1 MFEKL
6 GIVTNIWSE
15 EVENGAR
22 FDELMVEFGAT
33 GFKDMEVREGD
44 YLRTSEFGKLIQ
56 CLESAMPEYADTEY
70 KTICDAIWRKRPHK
84 TKHPTLFEELAAF
97 VQKASGL
104 TLSYAM
110 SHPWLSAPKDSE
122 ADTQQIVQAKKLA
135 YLLCPA
141 RPRLRLVDLDTEGD
155 IDESTAIANLKHYNT
170 LLPDFPMIFAVENA
184 RQTATLT
191 LKLAVAGDAK
201 LTYDETNTY
210 RADGS
215 TVNPPDEFWGA
226 VKMTDLTSVHFKQK
240 TEDGVLSEVCDG
252 FVDFQAIAKRLK
264 TQRYTGDLLL
274 ENTPTAHSLQDALR
288 SREYLLSLTTV

>member
-22 FDELMVEFGAT
+22 FDELMVEFGAN

-44 YLRTSEFGKLIQ
+44 YLRNSEFGKLVQ
-56 CLESAMPEYADTEY
+56 QLESAMPEYTDTEY
-70 KTICDAIWRKRPHK
+70 KTICDAVWAEHPYE
-84 TKHPTLFEELAAF
+84 TKHPLLFAEIASF

-110 SHPWLSAPKDSE
+110 SHPWLSPVKNSE
-122 ADTQQIVQAKKLA
+122 ADTQQIVKAKKLA

-141 RPRLRLVDLDTEGD
+141 RPRLRLVDPITEGD
-155 IDESTAIANLKHYNT
+155 INEPAAISNIKHYKT
-170 LLPDFPMIFAVENA
+170 LLPEFPMIFAVENA

-191 LKLAVAGDAK
+191 LKLAVAGGAK

-210 RADGS
+210 RADG
-215 TVNPPDEFWGA
+215 TTINPPDEFWGA
-226 VKMTDLTSVHFKQK
+226 VKMEDLTSVHFKQK
-240 TEDGVLSEVCDG
+240 TEDGVLSEVGDG
-252 FVDFQAIAKRLK
+252 FVDFGAIAERLK
-264 TQRYTGDLLL
+264 TQQYTGDLLL
-274 ENTPTAHSLQDALR
+274 ENTPTARSLQDALR
-288 SREYLLSLTTV
+288 SREYLLSC

>member
-22 FDELMVEFGAT
+22 FDELMVEFGAN

-44 YLRTSEFGKLIQ
+44 YLRNSEFGVLIQ
-56 CLESAMPEYADTEY
+56 QLESAMPEYTDAEY
-70 KTICDAIWRKRPHK
+70 KTICDAIWTERPYES
-84 TKHPTLFEELAAF
+84 KHPTLFEELAAF
-97 VQKASGL
+97 VEKASGL

-110 SHPWLSAPKDSE
+110 SHPWLSSPKDSE
-122 ADTQQIVQAKKLA
+122 SDTQQIVRAKKLA
-135 YLLCPA
+135 YILCPA

-155 IDESTAIANLKHYNT
+155 IDESAAIANLKHYNT

-191 LKLAVAGDAK
+191 LKLAIAGNAK

-226 VKMTDLTSVHFKQK
+226 VKMTDLTSVHFKQR
-240 TEDGVLSEVCDG
+240 TEDGVLSEVMDG
-252 FVDFQAIAKRLK
+252 FVNFQAIAERLK
-264 TQRYTGDLLL
+264 TQHYTGDLLL

-288 SREYLLSLTTV
+288 SREYLLSLTAV

>member
-15 EVENGAR
+15 EVENGVR
-22 FDELMVEFGAT
+22 FDELMVEFGAN

-44 YLRTSEFGKLIQ
+44 YLRNSEFGKLIQ
-56 CLESAMPEYADTEY
+56 QLESAMPEYTDADY
-70 KTICDAIWRKRPHK
+70 KTICDAIWTERPYE

-97 VQKASGL
+97 VQKASRL

-110 SHPWLSAPKDSE
+110 SHPWLSSAKDSE
-122 ADTQQIVQAKKLA
+122 EDTQQLVKAKKLA

-141 RPRLRLVDLDTEGD
+141 RPRLRLVDLDTEGN
-155 IDESTAIANLKHYNT
+155 INESAAIANLKHYNT

-240 TEDGVLSEVCDG
+240 TEGGVLSEVCDG
-252 FVDFQAIAKRLK
+252 FVDFRAIAERLK
-264 TQRYTGDLLL
+264 AQHYTGDLLL

-288 SREYLLSLTTV
+288 SREYLLSLEAV

>member
-22 FDELMVEFGAT
+22 FDELMVEFGAN
-33 GFKDMEVREGD
+33 GFKDMEIREGT
-44 YLRTSEFGKLIQ
+44 YLCNSEFGKLIQ
-56 CLESAMPEYADTEY
+56 HLESAMSEYTDAEY
-70 KTICDAIWRKRPHK
+70 KTICDAVWTERPYE
-84 TKHPTLFEELAAF
+84 TKHPTLFEALASF

-110 SHPWLSAPKDSE
+110 SHPWLSSPKDSE
-122 ADTQQIVQAKKLA
+122 DDTQQIVKAKKLA

-141 RPRLRLVDLDTEGD
+141 RARLRLVDLDTEGD
-155 IDESTAIANLKHYNT
+155 INESAAIANLKHYNT

-191 LKLAVAGDAK
+191 LQLAVAGDAK

-215 TVNPPDEFWGA
+215 AVNPPDEFWSA
-226 VKMTDLTSVHFKQK
+226 VNMTDLTSVHFKQK
-240 TEDGVLSEVCDG
+240 TEDGVLTEVCDG
-252 FVDFQAIAKRLK
+252 FVDFRAIAERLK

-288 SREYLLSLTTV
+288 SREYLLRC

>member
-22 FDELMVEFGAT
+22 FDELMVEFGAN
-33 GFKDMEVREGD
+33 GFKDMEVREGA
-44 YLRTSEFGKLIQ
+44 YLRNSEFGKLIQ
-56 CLESAMPEYADTEY
+56 HLESVMPEYTDAEY
-70 KTICDAIWRKRPHK
+70 KTICDTVWAEQPYE
-84 TKHPTLFEELAAF
+84 TKHPTLFEALASF

-110 SHPWLSAPKDSE
+110 SHPWLSSAKDSE
-122 ADTQQIVQAKKLA
+122 DDTQQIVKAKKLA

-141 RPRLRLVDLDTEGD
+141 RARLRLVDLDTEGD
-155 IDESTAIANLKHYNT
+155 INESAAIANLKHYNT

-191 LKLAVAGDAK
+191 LQLAVAGDAK

-215 TVNPPDEFWGA
+215 AVNPPDEFWGA

-240 TEDGVLSEVCDG
+240 TEDGVLTEVCDG
-252 FVDFQAIAKRLK
+252 FVDFRAIAERLK
-264 TQRYTGDLLL
+264 TQDYTGDLLL

-288 SREYLLSLTTV
+288 SREYLLSC